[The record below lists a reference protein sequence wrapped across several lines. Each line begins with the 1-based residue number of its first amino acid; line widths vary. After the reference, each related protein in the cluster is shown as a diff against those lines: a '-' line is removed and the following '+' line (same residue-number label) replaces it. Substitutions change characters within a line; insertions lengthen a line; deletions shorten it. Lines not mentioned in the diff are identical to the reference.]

1 MPVDASKKGEAFAL
15 IDGLKE
21 AMSKIDGWKGSNFVD
36 AGDAMV
42 AVSTFESQEK
52 HDAAADAMGAM
63 MAPFV
68 PLMAGQPD
76 RKLGNVIRSFS
87 SRDISE

>member
-1 MPVDASKKGEAFAL
+1 MPVDASKKDEAFAL

-36 AGDAMV
+36 AGDTMLAI
-42 AVSTFESQEK
+42 STFESQEK

-63 MAPFV
+63 MGPLV
-68 PLMAGQPD
+68 PLMAGQPE
-76 RKLGNVIRSFS
+76 RKVGNVMRSFS
-87 SRDISE
+87 P